1 MEIITVINQK
11 GGVGK
16 TTTAHSLATG
26 LKKRDKKVLLID
38 LDPQANL
45 TFTAL
50 RTTPEHSIFDVLIN
64 GKNIKEC
71 IYHNSDMAF
80 IPASSNLAIMDNLL
94 NDTGK
99 EYRLK
104 EALKILEN
112 EYDYIIIDTPPALG
126 ILTINSLTAS
136 HKAIIT
142 AQADI
147 YSLQGIKQL
156 SQSIEAVKKYCNK
169 NLLIDG
175 VLLTRYNSRSILT
188 KDMTENMKRMAES
201 IGTKLYKSK
210 IRECTAIKEAQAIG
224 QNIFD
229 YAKKSNATKDYEE
242 FINEILEGAS
252 NEQ

>member
-1 MEIITVINQK
+1 M
-11 GGVGK
+11 
-16 TTTAHSLATG
+16 
-26 LKKRDKKVLLID
+26 D
-38 LDPQANL
+38 
-45 TFTAL
+45 
-50 RTTPEHSIFDVLIN
+50 
-64 GKNIKEC
+64 
-71 IYHNSDMAF
+71 F